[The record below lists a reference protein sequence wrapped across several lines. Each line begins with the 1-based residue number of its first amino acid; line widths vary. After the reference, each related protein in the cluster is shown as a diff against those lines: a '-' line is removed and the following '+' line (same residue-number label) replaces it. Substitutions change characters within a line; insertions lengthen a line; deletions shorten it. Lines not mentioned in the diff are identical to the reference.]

1 MEELYKDYHLLLVSI
16 AYRML
21 GSLADAED
29 IVQDVFADVE
39 PRMLAHIVNRK
50 AYLCRSVTNRCI
62 NYLKSARKRRE
73 VYVGTWLPEP
83 LVTLAEGDPMD
94 TIVKQESIS
103 YALLVTL
110 EQLNPVERAVFILRE
125 TLHYT
130 YKEIAE
136 VLERTEGSCRKV
148 YSRAKAKL
156 PAPGELPLAALP
168 ARTEQEEK
176 FVKLF
181 LHAVSSG
188 HFEECLSMLTREAV
202 LYTDGGGKVR
212 CALRPILGTQR
223 IQALWSGIA
232 PRGYFEGR
240 MLPVYVNG
248 RRGFVLLRAG
258 RPVMAVSMQWDPEQ
272 DRIRKLFIVSNPD
285 KLQRIPLL

>member
-1 MEELYKDYHLLLVSI
+1 MEDLYNDYQHLLISI

-29 IVQDVFADVE
+29 IVQDVFVDAE
-39 PRMLAHIVNRK
+39 PHGLAHIENRK

-83 LVTLAEGDPMD
+83 LVTTSEGDPMD
-94 TIVKQESIS
+94 TVVKQESIT

-110 EQLNPVERAVFILRE
+110 EQLNPAERAVFILRE

-136 VLERTEGSCRKV
+136 VLDRTEGGCRKLC
-148 YSRAKAKL
+148 SRAKAKL
-156 PAPGELPLAALP
+156 AVPWEQPSSALSP
-168 ARTEQEEK
+168 RTEQEEK
-176 FVKLF
+176 FVELF

-188 HFEECLSMLTREAV
+188 RFDECLSMLTREAI

-232 PRGYFEGR
+232 PRGYFEGH

-248 RRGFVLLRAG
+248 RRGFVLVRAG
-258 RPVMAVSMQWDPEQ
+258 RPVMAVSMQWTPEQ
-272 DRIRKLFIVSNPD
+272 DRISKLFIVSNPD
-285 KLQRIPLL
+285 KLHRIRLS